1 MPLKI
6 EPVTKHFAA
15 VASGVDL
22 GSPIEAAIAV
32 QIEAAMDQ
40 FAVLVWRDQPLDDDQ
55 HMAFTKWFGPL
66 DPGLVSVTKRGS
78 RFNQSGFIDIANV
91 GEDGSILPRDD
102 RSVTGSIANQL
113 WHTDSSFMQTIA
125 KYSLLAARVIPDSG
139 GDTEFADL
147 RAAYDALPDDLR
159 SIVVDLIGEHH
170 ALYSRSLLG
179 NDYTEPE
186 LALIPP
192 ARWPLVRK
200 HPVTNRKVLFTPIHI
215 SRILG
220 MSVPESRMLVNELIE
235 HATQPQFVYRHKWR
249 SGDLVMWDNRCT
261 LHRGR
266 RFDLSQRRDLR
277 RTTTMQDDT
286 TGGTAIANDSAQ
298 G

>member
-6 EPVTKHFAA
+6 EPVTPDFTA
-15 VASGVDL
+15 VASGIDL
-22 GSPIEAAIAV
+22 RYPIDVRIAAE
-32 QIEAAMDQ
+32 IEAAMDAY
-40 FAVLVWRDQPLDDDQ
+40 AVLVWRDQPLDDDQ
-55 HMAFTKWFGPL
+55 HMAFTNWFGPL

-78 RFNQSGFIDIANV
+78 RFKQPGFIDIANV
-91 GEDGSILPRDD
+91 GEDGEILARDH
-102 RSVTGSIANQL
+102 RSVTGSMANQF

-125 KYSLLAARVIPDSG
+125 KYSLLSARVIPDQG

-159 SIVVDLIGEHH
+159 SIIADLTGEHH

-179 NDYTEPE
+179 NEYSEAE
-186 LALIPP
+186 LVLMPP
-192 ARWPLVRK
+192 ARWPLVRT
-200 HPVTNRKVLFTPIHI
+200 HPVTGRKILFTPIHI

-235 HATQPQFVYRHKWR
+235 HATQPQFVYRHKWCVN
-249 SGDLVMWDNRCT
+249 DLVMWDNRCT

-266 RFDLSQRRDLR
+266 RFDLTKRRDLR
-277 RTTTMQDDT
+277 RTTTMQDD
-286 TGGTAIANDSAQ
+286 AAHPSQ